1 MTELSAF
8 VRFTHLAAAVLLV
21 GSYGFILLI
30 ARPAA
35 KSAGSAA
42 NRIAVSHSSFHRR
55 VTRASLV
62 TLFVS
67 ALCALWLQIINV
79 TDPTASASINFRGV
93 APLLTETL
101 YGKVWLARIALIG
114 FLSFFLI
121 SRGNRTKEESIPAL
135 VGGCI
140 LSAALLTSI
149 SLSGHAAA
157 AEGLNL
163 AVQIFLDGSHLLASG
178 FWLGGLVPLFVFLR
192 NCNAT
197 NDANALIITREATQ
211 RYSRLGLICVTMLI
225 VTGAYNAWIL
235 VGSLPALFGTPYG
248 RLLLIKLALL
258 LPLLGIAAINLKH
271 LKPSIV
277 AAPTDQPERIA
288 TLAKKLRRNVII
300 EACFG
305 IMILFIVGSMGVTP
319 PARHVQPDWPF
330 SFRWDWSSLAKL
342 PKARTEV
349 ERGVVWAAV
358 GGIAVLTAFARR
370 RRRIVSAAIGV
381 GALGYAGY
389 IIHAAVLIDAYPAT
403 YKRPAVTYHAISVAN
418 GKALYQDSGC
428 VTCHGAKG
436 YGDGPTA
443 EELNP
448 KPADLT
454 APHANAHTAGDLF
467 WWLSH
472 GVKPSS
478 AMPGYNESL
487 SEEERWDLINF
498 MRALSSGERAR
509 NLAPVIDSEPWLV
522 APDFA
527 YGTNAGDTKMLR
539 DHRGE
544 KIVLLML
551 LNVQSTAKRLKQLA
565 AALSQLRSAGVEIL
579 VVPNVIDYLYVADKL
594 PGLIVNEGIRE
605 ITETYSLFSRS
616 FAEEKAF
623 DMTPHMEFLIDKQGY
638 IRARWL
644 PAENDAWGKIDVLL
658 KQVDLL
664 RNEKTRAPAPDEH
677 VH

>member
-8 VRFTHLAAAVLLV
+8 VRFIHLAAAVLLV

-42 NRIAVSHSSFHRR
+42 NHIVVSHSLFHRR

-62 TLFVS
+62 TLLVS
-67 ALCALWLQIINV
+67 ALCALWLQITNV
-79 TDPTASASINFRGV
+79 TDPASAATINFRAL
-93 APLLTETL
+93 APLLTKTL
-101 YGKVWLARIALIG
+101 YGKVWLARMALIG
-114 FLSFFLI
+114 FLSFFLF

-157 AEGLNL
+157 AEGLNF
-163 AVQIFLDGSHLLASG
+163 VIQILMDGSHLLASG
-178 FWLGGLVPLFVFLR
+178 LWLGGLVPLFVFLR
-192 NCNAT
+192 NSSRA
-197 NDANALIITREATQ
+197 NDANGLILTRETTQ
-211 RYSRLGLICVTMLI
+211 RYSRLGLICVTLLI
-225 VTGAYNAWIL
+225 VTGSYNAWIL
-235 VGSLPALFGTPYG
+235 VGGFPALFGTPYG

-277 AAPTDQPERIA
+277 AASPDRIA
-288 TLAKKLRRNVII
+288 ASAKTLRRNVII
-300 EACFG
+300 EACLG
-305 IMILFIVGSMGVTP
+305 VMILFIVGNMGVTP

-330 SFRWDWSSLAKL
+330 SFRWNWSSLDKA
-342 PKARTEV
+342 PKARAEV
-349 ERGVVWAAV
+349 ERGMVWAGV
-358 GGIAVLTAFARR
+358 GGIAIIAALVRR
-370 RRRIVSAAIGV
+370 RRRIMSAAV
-381 GALGYAGY
+381 ALGALGYAGH
-389 IIHAAVLIDAYPAT
+389 IMHAAVLIDAYPAT

-539 DHRGE
+539 DHRGD

-594 PGLIVNEGIRE
+594 PGLTVNEGIRE

-616 FAEEKAF
+616 FAEEKAYNV
-623 DMTPHMEFLIDKQGY
+623 TPHVEFLIDKQGY

-644 PAENDAWGKIDVLL
+644 AAESDAWRKIDVLL
-658 KQVDLL
+658 KQVVLL
-664 RNEKTRAPAPDEH
+664 RNEKPRAPAPDEH